1 MVNLIENMNGTSATE
16 VIKGPKPYGYLD
28 EFGDL
33 VPGRYYW
40 AVIYNDLLENQ
51 VYYPMACS
59 LMTINESGLVDLIG
73 VPDEYNSLK
82 DNEIPDINNNPP
94 PANGYMYFPVRCI
107 KAVSAN

>member
-1 MVNLIENMNGTSATE
+1 M
-16 VIKGPKPYGYLD
+16 
-28 EFGDL
+28 
-33 VPGRYYW
+33 
-40 AVIYNDLLENQ
+40 IYNDLLENQ

-82 DNEIPDINNNPP
+82 DNEIPDINNNPT